1 MGYLIIVYLVY
12 MVIFGCITKYV
23 AGSKGYDGGFF
34 WGFFL
39 GIIGLLVVGFRPN
52 ITTSSAEVEYKPM
65 YGGALQASNQ
75 KKPSW
80 TCTCGSTNPDRLDY
94 CPICRKSRKDG
105 EKPGDVRC
113 PHCGAMNNASRDI
126 CVLCEKPL
134 RADVVLPVQSTAP
147 AQAQKPEEGQTQAE
161 AQKNAGSTAQPEGLE
176 LLEKLAKLHQE
187 GILTDEEFS
196 RKKAQILEKL

>member
-52 ITTSSAEVEYKPM
+52 TTTSGAGAEYKPM

-80 TCTCGSTNPDRLDY
+80 TCTCGSINPDRLDY

-134 RADVVLPVQSTAP
+134 REGVVIPT
-147 AQAQKPEEGQTQAE
+147 QTE
-161 AQKNAGSTAQPEGLE
+161 AQRDAENTAQPEGVE
-176 LLEKLAKLHQE
+176 LLEKLAKLHHE

-196 RKKAQILEKL
+196 QKKAQILEKL